1 MTDHFG
7 TIGIIAKTSD
17 ERLADILRTLI
28 GHLRHHRRRLLLD
41 TTTME
46 QLAEEVLGGEAAQ
59 REAIAREADLA
70 IVVGGDG
77 TFLTA
82 ARTLV
87 DHGVPLL
94 GINAG
99 RLGFLV
105 DVSPHEMLGRLDEIL
120 SGLYVE
126 DHRRMLSAR
135 VIRGEQVVAEGDA
148 LNDVVIHIRD
158 VVRMIE
164 FDTWIDGRFVHTQR
178 ADGMVVATPT
188 GSTAYALSGG
198 GPILTPDLDAVVL
211 VPICPHGLSH
221 RPLVVPAGSR
231 VEIAVN
237 ENSRTR
243 AQAALDGQDTFD
255 MEPLDRIIIRSK
267 PRKLRLIHPTGY
279 DYLQI
284 LRVKLGWG
292 EQP

>member
-1 MTDHFG
+1 MNPSFH
-7 TIGIIAKTSD
+7 TIGIIAKTH
-17 ERLADILRTLI
+17 EQRLGHILEALI
-28 GHLRHHRRRLLLD
+28 GHLQHHQRRILLD
-41 TTTME
+41 DTVLPWLEDDT
-46 QLAEEVLGGEAAQ
+46 LGGEPATRTRMAA
-59 REAIAREADLA
+59 EADLA

-77 TFLTA
+77 TFLGA

-87 DHGVPLL
+87 DAEVPLL

-126 DHRRMLSAR
+126 DRRSMLHAR
-135 VIRGEQVVAEGDA
+135 LMRGDDVVAAQDA
-148 LNDVVIHIRD
+148 LNDVVLHIRD
-158 VVRMIE
+158 AIRMIE
-164 FDTWIDGRFVHTQR
+164 FDTWINGRFVNTQR

-198 GPILTPDLDAVVL
+198 GPILSPCLEAVVM
-211 VPICPHGLSH
+211 VPICPHGLSN
-221 RPLVVPAGSR
+221 RPLVVPAGNR
-231 VEIAVN
+231 IEIAVN
-237 ENSRTR
+237 EHSRTL
-243 AQAALDGQDTFD
+243 AQVAFDGQDTFD
-255 MEPLDRIIIRSK
+255 MEPLDRIVIEPK

>member
-1 MTDHFG
+1 MNLSFH
-7 TIGIIAKTSD
+7 TIGIIAKTQ
-17 ERLADILRTLI
+17 EQRLGHILEALI
-28 GHLRHHRRRLLLD
+28 GHLQHHQRRILLD
-41 TTTME
+41 DS
-46 QLAEEVLGGEAAQ
+46 VLPWLDAPPAGEAVTRAQ
-59 REAIAREADLA
+59 MAAEADLA

-77 TFLTA
+77 TFLGA

-87 DHGVPLL
+87 DAEVPLL

-126 DHRRMLSAR
+126 DRRSMLHAR
-135 VIRGEQVVAEGDA
+135 LMRGDDVVAAQDA
-148 LNDVVIHIRD
+148 LNDVVMHIRD
-158 VVRMIE
+158 AVRMIE
-164 FDTWIDGRFVHTQR
+164 FDTWINGRFVNTQR

-198 GPILTPDLDAVVL
+198 GPILSPCLEAVVM
-211 VPICPHGLSH
+211 VPICPHGLSN
-221 RPLVVPAGSR
+221 RPLVVPAANR
-231 VEIAVN
+231 IEIAVN
-237 ENSRTR
+237 EHSRTR
-243 AQAALDGQDTFD
+243 AQVAFDGQDTFD
-255 MEPLDRIIIRSK
+255 MEPLDRIVIEPK

>member
-1 MTDHFG
+1 MNPSFH
-7 TIGIIAKTSD
+7 TIGIIAKTQ
-17 ERLADILRTLI
+17 EQRLGHILSALI
-28 GHLRHHRRRLLLD
+28 GHLRHHRRRILLD
-41 TTTME
+41 DT
-46 QLAEEVLGGEAAQ
+46 VLPWLGDAADSLPVPRSQ
-59 REAIAREADLA
+59 MAAEADLV

-77 TFLTA
+77 TFLGA

-87 DHGVPLL
+87 DAKVPLL

-126 DHRRMLSAR
+126 DQRSMLHAR
-135 VIRGEQVVAEGDA
+135 LLRGDDVVAAQDA
-148 LNDVVIHIRD
+148 LNDVVMHIRD
-158 VVRMIE
+158 AVRMIE
-164 FDTWIDGRFVHTQR
+164 FDTWINGRFVNTQR

-198 GPILTPDLDAVVL
+198 GPILSPCLEAVVM
-211 VPICPHGLSH
+211 VPICPHGLSN
-221 RPLVVPAGSR
+221 RPLVVPASSR
-231 VEIAVN
+231 IEIAVN
-237 ENSRTR
+237 EHSRTL
-243 AQAALDGQDTFD
+243 AQVAFDGQDTFD
-255 MEPLDRIIIRSK
+255 MEPLDRIVIEPK
-267 PRKLRLIHPTGY
+267 PCKLRLIHPIGH

>member
-1 MTDHFG
+1 MAEHFD
-7 TIGIIAKTSD
+7 TIGIIAKTTD
-17 ERLADILRTLI
+17 TRLAEILRTLI
-28 GHLRHHRRRLLLD
+28 AHLRHHRRRLLLD
-41 TTTME
+41 PTTVE
-46 QLAEEVLGGEAAQ
+46 QIRDIPDGEAVQ
-59 REAIAREADLA
+59 REDIAREADLA

-77 TFLTA
+77 TFLAA

-105 DVSPHEMLGRLDEIL
+105 DVSPQEMLGRLDEIL
-120 SGLYVE
+120 SGHYME
-126 DHRRMLSAR
+126 DHRRMLHAR
-135 VIRGEQVVAEGDA
+135 VMRGEQEVAQGDA
-148 LNDVVIHIRD
+148 LNDVVLHIRD

-198 GPILTPDLDAVVL
+198 GPILSPDLDAVVL

-243 AQAALDGQDTFD
+243 AQAALDGQDTID
-255 MEPLDRIIIRSK
+255 MEPLDRIVIRSK
-267 PRKLRLIHPTGY
+267 PRKLRLIHPPGY

>member
-1 MTDHFG
+1 MAEHFD
-7 TIGIIAKTSD
+7 TIGIIAKTTD
-17 ERLADILRTLI
+17 TRLADILRTLI
-28 GHLRHHRRRLLLD
+28 AHLRHHRRRLLLD
-41 TTTME
+41 RTTVE
-46 QLAEEVLGGEAAQ
+46 QIRGIPDGEAAERQ
-59 REAIAREADLA
+59 DIAREADLA

-77 TFLTA
+77 TFLAA

-105 DVSPHEMLGRLDEIL
+105 DVSPQEMLGRLDEIL
-120 SGLYVE
+120 SGHYME
-126 DHRRMLSAR
+126 DHRRMLHAR
-135 VIRGEQVVAEGDA
+135 VMRGEHEVARGDA
-148 LNDVVIHIRD
+148 LNDVVLHIRD

-243 AQAALDGQDTFD
+243 AQAALDGQDTID
-255 MEPLDRIIIRSK
+255 MEPLDRIVIRSK
-267 PRKLRLIHPTGY
+267 PHKLRLIHPPGY

>member
-1 MTDHFG
+1 MNQHFQ
-7 TIGIIAKTSD
+7 TIGIIAKTGD
-17 ERLADILRTLI
+17 QPLADILDALVS
-28 GHLRHHRRRLLLD
+28 HLRHHQRHILLD
-41 TTTME
+41 SSAIPWLSDTVGCETASRE
-46 QLAEEVLGGEAAQ
+46 QIAA
-59 REAIAREADLA
+59 RADLA
-70 IVVGGDG
+70 IIAGGDG
-77 TFLTA
+77 TFLAA

-87 DHGVPLL
+87 DTGVPLL

-126 DHRRMLSAR
+126 DDRHMLTAR
-135 VIRGEQVVAEGDA
+135 VMRGDQVVAEGDA
-148 LNDVVIHIRD
+148 LNDVVMHIRD

-164 FDTWIDGRFVHTQR
+164 FDTWINGRFVNTQR

-198 GPILTPDLDAVVL
+198 GPILSPCLEAVVL
-211 VPICPHGLSH
+211 VPICPHGLSN
-221 RPLVVPAGSR
+221 RPLVVPAGAR
-231 VEIAVN
+231 IEIAVN
-237 ENSRTR
+237 EHSRTR
-243 AQAALDGQDTFD
+243 AQAALDGQDTID
-255 MEPLDRIIIRSK
+255 MEPLDRIIIESK
-267 PRKLRLIHPTGY
+267 PRKLHLIHPTGY

>member
-1 MTDHFG
+1 MAEHFD
-7 TIGIIAKTSD
+7 TIGIIAKTAD
-17 ERLADILRTLI
+17 TRLADILRTLI
-28 GHLRHHRRRLLLD
+28 AHLRHHRRRLLLD
-41 TTTME
+41 PTTVE
-46 QLAEEVLGGEAAQ
+46 QIRDVPEDEAVQ
-59 REAIAREADLA
+59 REDIAREADLA

-77 TFLTA
+77 TFLAA

-105 DVSPHEMLGRLDEIL
+105 DVSPKEMLGRLDEIL
-120 SGLYVE
+120 SGHYIQ
-126 DHRRMLSAR
+126 DHRRMLDAR
-135 VIRGEQVVAEGDA
+135 VIRGEQEVAQGDA
-148 LNDVVIHIRD
+148 LNDVVLHIRD

-243 AQAALDGQDTFD
+243 AQAALDGQDTID
-255 MEPLDRIIIRSK
+255 MEPLDRIVIRSK
-267 PRKLRLIHPTGY
+267 PRKLRLIHPPGY